1 MNNDYLWDRTGTD
14 PEIES
19 LEAQLEGLRFR
30 PSEPPPA
37 PARAIVLVPARP
49 NWLLRLG
56 LGFATASAACAA
68 LIFALLPTGE
78 APAPVAAVVVEEA
91 PPTMTKTEARP
102 ALSPEV
108 NYVKASSAAPPRKP
122 KPKKR
127 TKREAKFTPAPVEP
141 RPLPETFTAEE
152 RDAYRQLMTAL
163 AVTSENLNI
172 VREKLNG
179 TDKD

>member
-56 LGFATASAACAA
+56 LGFAAASAACVA
-68 LIFALLPTGE
+68 LIFALFPTGE
-78 APAPVAAVVVEEA
+78 ALQPVAAIEETPAVVSEPAVR
-91 PPTMTKTEARP
+91 PTLPLNAE
-102 ALSPEV
+102 
-108 NYVKASSAAPPRKP
+108 YVKASTIPQRKP

-127 TKREAKFTPAPVEP
+127 IKREAKFTPAPAEP

-152 RDAYRQLMTAL
+152 RDAFRQLMTAL

-172 VREKLNG
+172 VRDKLNG

>member
-1 MNNDYLWDRTGTD
+1 
-14 PEIES
+14 
-19 LEAQLEGLRFR
+19 
-30 PSEPPPA
+30 
-37 PARAIVLVPARP
+37 
-49 NWLLRLG
+49 
-56 LGFATASAACAA
+56 
-68 LIFALLPTGE
+68 
-78 APAPVAAVVVEEA
+78 VAAVVVQEA
-91 PPTMTKTEARP
+91 PPAITKTEVRP
-102 ALSPEV
+102 APPPEV

-122 KPKKR
+122 KQKKR
-127 TKREAKFTPAPVEP
+127 IKREAKFTPAPAEP

>member
-14 PEIES
+14 PEIEA

-30 PSEPPPA
+30 ATEPPAA
-37 PARAIVLVPARP
+37 PARAIVLEPARP

-56 LGFATASAACAA
+56 LGFATAAAACVA
-68 LIFALLPTGE
+68 LMFALFANGD
-78 APAPVAAVVVEEA
+78 APGPVAAVAEV
-91 PPTMTKTEARP
+91 PPTISKP
-102 ALSPEV
+102 AVQPAPQPEGE
-108 NYVKASSAAPPRKP
+108 YVKASTTPQRKP
-122 KPKKR
+122 RPKKR
-127 TKREAKFTPAPVEP
+127 TKREAKFTPVPVQP

-163 AVTSENLNI
+163 AVTSENLNL

>member
-14 PEIES
+14 PEIEG

-30 PSEPPPA
+30 PADPPTV
-37 PARAIVLVPARP
+37 PARAIVLEPARP

-68 LIFALLPTGE
+68 LIFALFTTGE

-91 PPTMTKTEARP
+91 PPAITKTEVRP
-102 ALSPEV
+102 TPPPEV
-108 NYVKASSAAPPRKP
+108 NYVKASSAAPPQKP

-127 TKREAKFTPAPVEP
+127 IKREAKFTPAPVEP

>member
-1 MNNDYLWDRTGTD
+1 MKNAYLWDRTGTD

-56 LGFATASAACAA
+56 LGFAAASAACVA
-68 LIFALLPTGE
+68 LIFALFPTGE
-78 APAPVAAVVVEEA
+78 APAPVAAVVVEET

-102 ALSPEV
+102 SLSPEV
-108 NYVKASSAAPPRKP
+108 NYVKASATPQRKP

-127 TKREAKFTPAPVEP
+127 TKREARFAPAPVQQ

-152 RDAYRQLMTAL
+152 RDAVRQLMTAL